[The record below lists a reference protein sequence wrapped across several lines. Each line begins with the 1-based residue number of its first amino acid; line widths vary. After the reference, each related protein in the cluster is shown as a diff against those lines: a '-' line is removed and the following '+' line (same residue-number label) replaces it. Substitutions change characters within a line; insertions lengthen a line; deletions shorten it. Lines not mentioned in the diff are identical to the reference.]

1 MSKIGFT
8 RLQREGELEDTGIN
22 EDEVAKE
29 LLLEESTEESAEEPL
44 TLDNQM
50 IGIFSDIN
58 EETAAEVIHNLLLM
72 KAAASTLPANS
83 PKSSVDFY
91 ISTNGGTAHDMFAV
105 YDIMRMVRE
114 HIDICTIGVGK
125 VMSAGTLLLAA
136 GTKGKR
142 KIGKNCRVM
151 IHDVIGGHVGP
162 MTQLKNEMKEIT
174 HTQKQYAASLV
185 GETTITSEY
194 MKIILERGVNSYL
207 SAEEALKMGIVDEIF

>member
-8 RLQREGELEDTGIN
+8 RLQREDELEDTGIN

>member
-22 EDEVAKE
+22 EEEVAKE